1 MSILRSCLAIVFSAQ
16 NLRHYLLNQK
26 TYIIS
31 KMDPLK
37 YMMNKIMLNVQVV
50 KWITFLSEFYLDFIN
65 HKSIKGQVIVDQFVE
80 AP

>member
-1 MSILRSCLAIVFSAQ
+1 
-16 NLRHYLLNQK
+16 
-26 TYIIS
+26 
-31 KMDPLK
+31 MDPLK